1 MMATKQKSRNRRPS
15 TRDRGPRYVEPVLD
29 PNWQSPYVPSAEERE
44 ANSAAVR
51 RYGWR
56 RRIPATIAVAV
67 LVVALVVGVVVSIW
81 LAVLGVVIGALYGWD
96 LYRSFDRLE
105 RLGTGAGDSV
115 GQLMGEGGTTH
126 DRQRLATVVDRLC
139 ATFGVDGVSAV
150 IIDDEGYN
158 ATLMRRGGGLVLYV
172 TSALLRD
179 FELIELEG
187 VVAHCLARQRLGLVE
202 RQCIA
207 ASVSLDDSA
216 RRALAGVGQ
225 CYRAD
230 EVAAAAIRYP
240 LGLANALHRCADQE
254 VREGS
259 YFASPAFAAT
269 RWSWFNPFADR
280 STSDLGDLDDPTLR
294 SLALEEW

>member
-44 ANSAAVR
+44 SNTAAVR
-51 RYGWR
+51 RYAWR
-56 RRIPATIAVAV
+56 RRVPVTIGVAV
-67 LVVALVVGVVVSIW
+67 LVVALIVGVIVSPW
-81 LAVLGVVIGALYGWD
+81 LALLGVVIGALYGWD
-96 LYRSFDRLE
+96 LYRSFGRVE
-105 RLGTGAGDSV
+105 RLGTGAGDTV
-115 GQLMGEGGTTH
+115 AQLLREGGSTH

-172 TSALLRD
+172 TSSLLRD

-207 ASVSLDDSA
+207 ASVSLDDTS

-225 CYRAD
+225 SYRAD

-240 LGLANALHRCADQE
+240 LGLASALHRCADQE
-254 VREGS
+254 VHEGS
-259 YFASPAFAAT
+259 YFASPAFAST

-280 STSDLGDLDDPTLR
+280 STTDLSDLDDPRLR

>member
-1 MMATKQKSRNRRPS
+1 MATKQKSRNRRPS

-44 ANSAAVR
+44 SNSAAVR

-105 RLGTGAGDSV
+105 RLGTGAGENV
-115 GQLMGEGGTTH
+115 AQLITEGGSAH
-126 DRQRLATVVDRLC
+126 DRQRLAIVVDRLC
-139 ATFGVDGVSAV
+139 ATFGVDGLTAL
-150 IIDDEGYN
+150 IIEDGGYN
-158 ATLMRRGGGLVLYV
+158 ATLMRRDGGLVLYV

-187 VVAHCLARQRLGLVE
+187 VVAHCLARQRLGLLE

-207 ASVSLDDSA
+207 ASVSLEEAA
-216 RRALAGVGQ
+216 RRSLAGVGQ

-240 LGLANALHRCADQE
+240 LGLAGALRRCADQG
-254 VREGS
+254 VLEGS
-259 YFASPAFAAT
+259 YFASPAFSLT

-280 STSDLGDLDDPTLR
+280 AETDLGDLDDPRLR

>member
-1 MMATKQKSRNRRPS
+1 MATKQKSRNRRPS

-44 ANSAAVR
+44 SNSAAVR
-51 RYGWR
+51 RYAWR
-56 RRIPATIAVAV
+56 RRIPATIGVAV
-67 LVVALVVGVVVSIW
+67 LVVALVVGVIVSLW

-105 RLGTGAGDSV
+105 RLGAGAGDSV
-115 GQLMGEGGTTH
+115 AELVAEGGSTH

-139 ATFGVDGVSAV
+139 ATFGVDAVSAV

-158 ATLMRRGGGLVLYV
+158 ATLMRRKSGLVLYV

-187 VVAHCLARQRLGLVE
+187 VIAHCLARQRLGLVE

-207 ASVSLDDSA
+207 ASVSLDDA
-216 RRALAGVGQ
+216 TRRSLAGVGQ

-240 LGLANALHRCADQE
+240 LGLATALHRCADQG
-254 VREGS
+254 VAEGS

-280 STSDLGDLDDPTLR
+280 STTDLGDLDDPRLR

>member
-1 MMATKQKSRNRRPS
+1 MATKQKSRNRRPS

-29 PNWQSPYVPSAEERE
+29 PTWQSPYLPSAEERE
-44 ANSAAVR
+44 ANGDAVR

-56 RRIPATIAVAV
+56 RRVPVTIAVAV
-67 LVVALVVGVVVSIW
+67 LVVALLVGAMVSIW
-81 LAVLGVVIGALYGWD
+81 LPVLGVVIGVLYGFE
-96 LYRSFDRLE
+96 LYHSFGRLD
-105 RLGTGAGDSV
+105 RLGTGAGESIARLV
-115 GQLMGEGGTTH
+115 GEGGSAH
-126 DRQRLATVVDRLC
+126 DRQRLATVVDRLS

-158 ATLMRRGGGLVLYV
+158 AALMRRGGGLALYV
-172 TSALLRD
+172 TSSLLRD

-207 ASVSLDDSA
+207 ASVSLDDA
-216 RRALAGVGQ
+216 TRRSLAGIGQ

-240 LGLANALHRCADQE
+240 LGLANALHRCADQ
-254 VREGS
+254 VTPPGS
-259 YFASPAFAAT
+259 YFVSPAFSTT

-280 STSDLGDLDDPTLR
+280 STSDLSDLDDPLLR